1 MFEKETQGRK
11 TCTYVTQVGMKPS
24 YSGRTIQ
31 KRGKH
36 PRQQRQQTAQRVT
49 VTAENKYQTMGN
61 SHRSW
66 GCYFGQTH
74 YKTEN

>member
-31 KRGKH
+31 KRGKR

-61 SHRSW
+61 SRRSW

-74 YKTEN
+74 YRTEN